1 MKEVKI
7 SKFALEENAVDALE
21 AIVDYYC
28 ELADSRCDWIKQLAA
43 DINTTMEA
51 SDNTV
56 RGFNYR
62 VQTCLSEEEQEIL
75 AEYFTGVEVIDDI
88 YENVKNLNDV
98 ELTKLTYALDKVFL
112 VDTPILGIPMVSDYI
127 LRGYAFAHNAEAWA
141 NVAKKAAIEKDNATT
156 GASSEYYQRRVDEL
170 GLPSLVVAMLVL
182 NRMFTVGD
190 ILAYSKEE
198 LSEIIGIDNATCV
211 FEAFKLNNILFRMAH
226 TGEDVNE
233 AVTDWENEFSSVSA
247 DAESLDDGVSSETAG
262 EVVEP

>member
-1 MKEVKI
+1 MKELKI
-7 SKFALEENAVDALE
+7 SKFALAENAVDALE

-28 ELADSRCDWIKQLAA
+28 ELAGSRSDWVKQLAA

-75 AEYFTGVEVIDDI
+75 AEYLTGVEVIDDI
-88 YENVKNLNDV
+88 YENVKNLNDI
-98 ELTKLTYALDKVFL
+98 ELAKLTYALDNVFL
-112 VDTPILGIPMVSDYI
+112 VETPILGIPMVSDYI

-141 NVAKKAAIEKDNATT
+141 NVAKKTAIEKDNATT

-198 LSEIIGIDNATCV
+198 LTEIIGIDNATCV

-226 TGEDVNE
+226 TGENVGE
-233 AVTDWENEFSSVSA
+233 ADADWENEFSAMSA
-247 DAESLDDGVSSETAG
+247 DAVNIAEEASPETTD
-262 EVVEP
+262 EIVEQ